1 MKTLTRLLDA
11 MEPPA
16 EEGSWIIPAEG
27 ADHVGDDCD

>member
-16 EEGSWIIPAEG
+16 PGDWTLEG
-27 ADHVGDDCD
+27 ADHVGDDCV